1 MRMRMRRGRAGLA
14 VAAGLLASGVAVAE
28 EAVTIAG
35 PTGPLAGSYLA
46 PLEGGPVMVIIPGSG
61 PTDRDG
67 NSPLGVAGGAYQR
80 LAEALAAQG
89 VGSIRIDKRGMFG
102 SAAAAAD
109 PNAVRM
115 TDYAADVRAWAAEAR
130 RRSGAPCAWLL
141 GHSEGGLV
149 AILAVQDSP
158 DVCGLVLLAAPGR
171 PVQQLLR
178 EQLAANPANILILP
192 QVDRIIA
199 SLEAGQ
205 APDLT
210 GVHPGVAG
218 LFNPALNTFFI
229 SLFSHDPAAELARYA
244 GPVLVVQGETDI
256 QVTLADAERLALAR
270 GLEPVII
277 PGMNHVLRDAP
288 ADRAANAAT
297 YRLSDAPLSAG
308 LAEAIAGFVTGR

>member
-1 MRMRMRRGRAGLA
+1 MRLPSGWIGGLA
-14 VAAGLLASGVAVAE
+14 VAAGLLATGATAAD
-28 EAVTIAG
+28 EAVTVAG

-46 PLEGGPVMVIIPGSG
+46 PVEGGPVMVIIPGSG
-61 PTDRDG
+61 PTDRNG

-102 SAAAAAD
+102 SAGAAAD
-109 PNAVRM
+109 PNAVRLS
-115 TDYAADVRAWAAEAR
+115 DYAGDVRAWAAEAR

-149 AILAVQDSP
+149 AILAAQDSP

-171 PVQQLLR
+171 PLQQVLR
-178 EQLAANPANILILP
+178 EQLAANPANAP
-192 QVDRIIA
+192 VMGQVDAIIA
-199 SLEAGQ
+199 ELEAGRP
-205 APDLT
+205 PDLS
-210 GVHPGVAG
+210 GMHPAVAM
-218 LFNPALNTFFI
+218 LFNPALNTYFI

-256 QVTLADAERLALAR
+256 QVTLADAERLAQAR

-297 YRLSDAPLSAG
+297 YRLTDAPLSAG
-308 LAEAIAGFVTGR
+308 LADAIAGFVTGR

>member
-1 MRMRMRRGRAGLA
+1 
-14 VAAGLLASGVAVAE
+14 
-28 EAVTIAG
+28 
-35 PTGPLAGSYLA
+35 
-46 PLEGGPVMVIIPGSG
+46 
-61 PTDRDG
+61 
-67 NSPLGVAGGAYQR
+67 
-80 LAEALAAQG
+80 
-89 VGSIRIDKRGMFG
+89 MFG
-102 SAAAAAD
+102 SAGAAAD
-109 PNAVRM
+109 PNAVRL
-115 TDYAADVRAWAAEAR
+115 TDYAEDVRAWAGEAR
-130 RRSGAPCAWLL
+130 RRAGAPCAWLL

-149 AILAVQDSP
+149 AILAAQDSQ

-171 PVQQLLR
+171 PLQQVLR
-178 EQLAANPANILILP
+178 EQLAANPANAAILP

-199 SLEAGQ
+199 SLEAGE

-256 QVTLADAERLALAR
+256 QVTLADAERLAQAR

-297 YRLSDAPLSAG
+297 YRLTDAPLSAG
-308 LAEAIAGFVTGR
+308 LTEAIVGFVSGR